1 MNGIAAQS
9 VRPASPD
16 TKYPASSVLSDAYSF
31 YRIIFSC
38 QAMPAPAERL
48 PKLTLTAFRAESYVD
63 AEANFSEE
71 HTRTTIR
78 DVDGSLA
85 AAGDPFIVAA

>member
-48 PKLTLTAFRAESYVD
+48 PKPTLTAFGAESYFD
-63 AEANFSEE
+63 TEANFSEE
-71 HTRTTIR
+71 YTHRRARCGWISCS
-78 DVDGSLA
+78 G
-85 AAGDPFIVAA
+85 G